1 MKMSGLLSRHQSE
14 VSGVT
19 GVARLPRRNES
30 LPRRMSHRDIVFVG
44 LESLSSEDARA
55 IVDADVAH
63 VVAVRGEA
71 ARAPRAAYRVL
82 AAAGVPVLDDIPAE
96 SIARLEDGNKVRIDG
111 ASLYLGERELAT
123 GTVATASTLLDR
135 NASAETAMVDSALGH
150 YADSVEF
157 LQVENSLLLDGEG
170 VPELDVKMKDRH
182 VLVVTGGANSAAELD
197 DLKPFIREYRP
208 VVIAVDE
215 GANLC
220 QKARL
225 RPDIV
230 VGNAEI
236 MTDEVLRAAGEIVL
250 PADRDGRCAHIQ
262 RVTDLEVGAV
272 TFPAMA
278 PARDLAVLLAHHGG
292 AAMIVTT
299 GESQAL
305 ADKYAA
311 QGMAPSSSVVN
322 MLVGDKLVGA
332 AACASLYRSRGGM
345 LALAMLVLV
354 VLAVVA
360 AALIFQDQTEQVMT
374 WAAETWN
381 SFALWV
387 QSFFQ

>member
-14 VSGVT
+14 LSGVT
-19 GVARLPRRNES
+19 GVARLPRRNDV
-30 LPRRMSHRDIVFVG
+30 LPRRMSHRDIVFVS
-44 LESLSSEDARA
+44 LESLSPDDARA
-55 IVDADVAH
+55 IVAADVAH
-63 VVAVRGEA
+63 VVNVRGA
-71 ARAPRAAYRVL
+71 TARAPRAAYKVL
-82 AAAGVPVLDDIPAE
+82 AAAGVPVLDDISAE
-96 SIARLEDGNKVRIDG
+96 SIARLEDGDKVRIDG
-111 ASLYLGERELAT
+111 SALYLGERELAT
-123 GTVATASTLLDR
+123 GTVASASTLLDR
-135 NASAETAMVDSALGH
+135 NASAETALVDSALGH

-170 VPELDVKMKDRH
+170 VPELDVKMRDRH
-182 VLVVTGGANSAAELD
+182 VLVVTGGAHSAADLD
-197 DLKPFIREYRP
+197 RLKPFIREYRP

-230 VGNAEI
+230 VGNADV
-236 MTDEVLRAAGEIVL
+236 MNDEVLRAAGEIVL
-250 PADRDGRCAHIQ
+250 PADRDGRCEYIQ

-299 GESQAL
+299 GETEAL
-305 ADKYAA
+305 ADKYAS
-311 QGMAPSSSVVN
+311 GMAPSTSVVN

-332 AACASLYRSRGGM
+332 TACASLYRSRGGM
-345 LALAMLVLV
+345 LAVALLVLV

-360 AALIFQDQTEQVMT
+360 AALIFQDRTEQILT
-374 WAAETWN
+374 GAAEAWN

-387 QSFFQ
+387 QGLFT